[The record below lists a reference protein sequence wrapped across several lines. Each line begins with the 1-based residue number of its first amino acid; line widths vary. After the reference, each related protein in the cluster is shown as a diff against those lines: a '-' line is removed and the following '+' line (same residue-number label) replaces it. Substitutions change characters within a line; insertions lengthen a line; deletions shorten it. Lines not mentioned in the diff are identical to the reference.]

1 MFMIV
6 SKDDFPVFEL
16 SINNLVKRKDYVQL
30 YDFILHSSLDIVDSI
45 QWSS

>member
-16 SINNLVKRKDYVQL
+16 PLENLVKRKDYLQL
-30 YDFILHSSLDIVDSI
+30 HDFILHASLDAIESL
-45 QWSS
+45 